1 MAHHKPMTYLTR
13 CYCGAEETY
22 GKYAVFF
29 CNKNGDRAS
38 LTFDSINVFKAFT
51 TALDGLGFTKKRR

>member
-1 MAHHKPMTYLTR
+1 MHHKPMTYITR
-13 CYCGAEETY
+13 CYFGGEEP

-29 CNKNGDRAS
+29 CNKNGERAS
-38 LTFDSINVFKAFT
+38 LTFDSAKVAKAFT

>member
-1 MAHHKPMTYLTR
+1 MTHHKPMTYLTR
-13 CYCGAEETY
+13 CYEGGSEVY

-29 CNKNGDRAS
+29 CNKDGERAVQ
-38 LTFDSINVFKAFT
+38 TFDTIGQFKAFT